1 MNIRENKDLL
11 KKIRDEKN
19 LQNELKEES
28 IVCFFEYDP
37 KTHSYAV
44 RDLGNRC
51 DSKSKEEINKVE
63 NKIKDLKNKPEGKRS
78 LLTYL
83 KKINGVGKCN
93 QVEYG
98 NKEFYF
104 IHCVKIKSP
113 KVQKSKSG
121 VR

>member
-1 MNIRENKDLL
+1 MNVRENKDLL

-37 KTHSYAV
+37 KNHNYVV
-44 RDLGNRC
+44 RDLSNRC
-51 DSKSKEEINKVE
+51 ESKSKEEINEVE
-63 NKIKDLKNKPEGKRS
+63 NKIKDLKNKPLEGK
-78 LLTYL
+78 LLLLKYL
-83 KKINGVGKCN
+83 EVINGVGKCN
-93 QVEYG
+93 EVKYS

-104 IHCVKIKSP
+104 IHCVKINSP
-113 KVQKSKSG
+113 NVKKPT

>member
-1 MNIRENKDLL
+1 MNVRENKELL

-28 IVCFFEYDP
+28 IDCFFEYDP
-37 KTHSYAV
+37 KTHNYVV
-44 RDLGNRC
+44 RNLGNRC
-51 DSKSKEEINKVE
+51 ESKSKEKINEVE
-63 NKIKDLKNKPEGKRS
+63 NKIKDLKNKPLEGKLS
-78 LLTYL
+78 LLKYL
-83 KKINGVGKCN
+83 KVINGVGKCN
-93 QVEYG
+93 EVKYD

-113 KVQKSKSG
+113 KVKKLY